1 MSCAVHDYNLIF
13 FPVYKLAIHPIGRNY
28 FRWGDSSEI
37 CHCQLARAKSI
48 FGYLCRKTFKLVKIP
63 GKVIVDHCVTM
74 SIIVTQPLF
83 TQQYTM
89 VTPKLTDEI
98 TLQCVLVTSTN
109 GRLAPRL
116 IVAWHGCIS
125 SLAISNCYDVI
136 RLSSWANMYVRWA
149 IISSFVR
156 GSS

>member
-63 GKVIVDHCVTM
+63 GKVIVDHYRLGYFDIIFVISIPAHRDKSLQKIDIWPLCIFWHDWLTYICYKSIFVEFYLYIKTISCESKGFSCVFNHSPTN
-74 SIIVTQPLF
+74 STCIVFP
-83 TQQYTM
+83 YR
-89 VTPKLTDEI
+89 
-98 TLQCVLVTSTN
+98 N
-109 GRLAPRL
+109 
-116 IVAWHGCIS
+116 
-125 SLAISNCYDVI
+125 
-136 RLSSWANMYVRWA
+136 
-149 IISSFVR
+149 
-156 GSS
+156 